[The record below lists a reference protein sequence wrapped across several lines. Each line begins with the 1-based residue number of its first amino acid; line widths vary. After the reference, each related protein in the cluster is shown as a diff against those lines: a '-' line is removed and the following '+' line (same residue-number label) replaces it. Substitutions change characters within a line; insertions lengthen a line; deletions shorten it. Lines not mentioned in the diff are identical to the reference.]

1 LSNNIKPESKNL
13 TFIEPNI
20 EFELKEFNEK
30 LKTVKIIFDLESR
43 PKNADDEKEYYVEC
57 ALNSM
62 ELKTVSENLK
72 KELSSFPTRGFE

>member
-1 LSNNIKPESKNL
+1 M
-13 TFIEPNI
+13 
-20 EFELKEFNEK
+20 
-30 LKTVKIIFDLESR
+30 KIIFDLESR

-57 ALNSM
+57 ELNNM